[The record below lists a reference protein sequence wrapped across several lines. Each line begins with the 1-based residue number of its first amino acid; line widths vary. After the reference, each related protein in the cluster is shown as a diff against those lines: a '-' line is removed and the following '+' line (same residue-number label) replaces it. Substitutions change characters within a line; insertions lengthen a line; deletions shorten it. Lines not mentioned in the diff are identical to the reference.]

1 MEESEPRCTRE
12 PMAPSDQTEELK
24 KRIEKLQA
32 EIARLE
38 QAIYNCSGSCGS
50 ALSDEAHDRWC
61 ALLLGAE

>member
-1 MEESEPRCTRE
+1 
-12 PMAPSDQTEELK
+12 MAPSDQTEELK